1 MEMNLS
7 KVDLTFRVT
16 HETGLCRPTSLLFQ
30 GSAVDGSTAASTG
43 GQTPSVGTPP
53 QNVTATFDTGSL
65 RGTNITTR
73 ENLYYCRSSFD
84 VRKSEIPFHGQTF
97 EDFNI
102 WVATG
107 PTSFDIGIFGKSAND
122 DFKKSFA
129 QVLADSGK
137 IFRVVFSLDPKYK
150 RS

>member
-1 MEMNLS
+1 MSEN
-7 KVDLTFRVT
+7 TIQVT
-16 HETGLCRPTSLLFQ
+16 VE
-30 GSAVDGSTAASTG
+30 
-43 GQTPSVGTPP
+43 QTDNQVGTPP

-84 VRKSEIPFHGQTF
+84 TF

>member
-1 MEMNLS
+1 
-7 KVDLTFRVT
+7 
-16 HETGLCRPTSLLFQ
+16 
-30 GSAVDGSTAASTG
+30 
-43 GQTPSVGTPP
+43 
-53 QNVTATFDTGSL
+53 
-65 RGTNITTR
+65 
-73 ENLYYCRSSFD
+73 
-84 VRKSEIPFHGQTF
+84 FHGQTF